1 MRAMRTRDRDAD
13 AREAMET
20 AAKTVSK
27 LAADA
32 EQADLVELLREAPRE
47 AYSFQNA
54 GWPSDVVG
62 MKKEELPGVVLE
74 RYNTRQSVC
83 FCGVLPEISRA
94 WASVDNALF
103 LWR

>member
-54 GWPSDVVG
+54 
-62 MKKEELPGVVLE
+62 
-74 RYNTRQSVC
+74 
-83 FCGVLPEISRA
+83 
-94 WASVDNALF
+94 
-103 LWR
+103 